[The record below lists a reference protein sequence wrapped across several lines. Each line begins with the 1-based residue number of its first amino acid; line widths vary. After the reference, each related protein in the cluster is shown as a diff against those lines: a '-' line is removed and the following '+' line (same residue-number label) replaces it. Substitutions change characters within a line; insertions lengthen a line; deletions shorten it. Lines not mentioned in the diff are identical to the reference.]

1 MNYLKMAKEI
11 GSNLALQEALSE
23 MAPADQLALDLKLMT
38 AGNGKPKDST
48 SVVDERQEDNSRVY
62 GSPMELSP
70 EQVGDK

>member
-11 GSNLALQEALSE
+11 GSNLALQEALSG
-23 MAPADQLALDLKLMT
+23 MAPADQLALDLKLMSS
-38 AGNGKPKDST
+38 ASDNPKDRT

-62 GSPMELSP
+62 GSPMEISP

>member
-11 GSNLALQEALSE
+11 GSNLALQEALGD
-23 MAPADQLALDLKLMT
+23 MAPADQLALDLKLLS
-38 AGNGKPKDST
+38 ASDSGHKDPT

>member
-1 MNYLKMAKEI
+1 MNYLKIAREI
-11 GSNLALQEALSE
+11 GSNLALQEAISD
-23 MAPADQLALDLKLMT
+23 MAPADQLALDLKLMSASGGDT
-38 AGNGKPKDST
+38 KDTT